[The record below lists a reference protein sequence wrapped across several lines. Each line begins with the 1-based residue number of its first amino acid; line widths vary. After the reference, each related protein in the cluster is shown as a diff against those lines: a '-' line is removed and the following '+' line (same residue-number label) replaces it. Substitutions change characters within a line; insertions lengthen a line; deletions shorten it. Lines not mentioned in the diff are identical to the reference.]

1 MRKLRE
7 FRILCG
13 LGLALFALP
22 GLRAQSTNHA
32 TLAVHIA
39 DLTSDERDAVAQAL
53 EASGEARMVFACVP
67 AGVMVFAPKA
77 GRSTHTLRSQSLAAL
92 HARMP
97 QQRIQETTLSLAD
110 AEAACDEARNR

>member
-1 MRKLRE
+1 MRTTPS

-13 LGLALFALP
+13 FGLSLFALP
-22 GLRAQSTNHA
+22 GLHAQSTIS
-32 TLAVHIA
+32 TTVAVHIA
-39 DLTSDERDAVAQAL
+39 DLTSEERDAVAQAL

-67 AGVMVFAPKA
+67 AGVMVFAPKPD
-77 GRSTHTLRSQSLAAL
+77 RPTHTLRSQSLAAL

-97 QQRIQETTLSLAD
+97 QQRIQETALSLAD